1 MGALTLKPFSDES
14 REWELFESDSID
26 ITDSFGVTLRL
37 SVRENKIFL
46 TEPWD
51 PQIPW
56 ITDRGRLFFEGA
68 SNIKSNNQFSESWM
82 NILSEIQAV
91 IYFLDHFKYK
101 SPDSNCGF
109 LSFVFQHSNIETITL
124 LSQIEHKTSL
134 FQVFSGS
141 YLSKS
146 VNNEES
152 FQMDSSLNLS
162 QLAQSSTALLVN
174 TNTRY
179 EGYVVN
185 LTLRQRFL
193 KGNFNIFNI
202 GPDLSLTIPSINV
215 GSTAKTLI
223 SLSEGTSPFCQS
235 FAKSTLPTVIVNKEF
250 FKSMSSSCVSNI
262 LSTLKRS
269 CNSLYP
275 VSVMSDSITKAGP
288 NYHKPIKALTY
299 KHFSDS
305 ATIYSVNCDL
315 SSNSIFNKFLGL
327 KHLSI
332 SKNKT
337 VRSQKPELSVFNQS
351 SSNTSYFE
359 SLLHSN
365 YENYSYFHLPTKN
378 VFEENSTYLNSLGSF
393 RKVMK
398 VLNSKFGVKSNWLML
413 RYLSAT
419 LDQTSYFANKKDY
432 HIISNSLSNQ
442 RSQSNQYCFIYRAT
456 PSLTNF
462 APYLD
467 IKSMPF
473 LSSAFNNKK
482 LEMFKPTLLS
492 FRNLKI
498 KYWLD
503 DFFIGGNKDSLSSN
517 SKTLISCSKSTRR
530 LTTNFF

>member
-26 ITDSFGVTLRL
+26 ITDSFGVSLRL

-46 TEPWD
+46 AEPWD
-51 PQIPW
+51 PQTPW

-68 SNIKSNNQFSESWM
+68 SNIEINNKFSESWM
-82 NILSEIQAV
+82 NVLSEIQSM

-101 SPDSNCGF
+101 SPKLNSSF
-109 LSFVFQHSNIETITL
+109 LSFVFQHSNIETIIL
-124 LSQIEHKTSL
+124 LSQIENKTSI

-141 YLSKS
+141 CLSKN

-152 FQMDSSLNLS
+152 FQVDSSFNLP

-179 EGYVVN
+179 EGYIVN

-193 KGNFNIFNI
+193 KGNFNLFNI
-202 GPDLSLTIPSINV
+202 GPDLSLTIPTTNI
-215 GSTAKTLI
+215 GSTTKTLV

-235 FAKSTLPTVIVNKEF
+235 FIKSTLPTVIVNTEF
-250 FKSMSSSCVSNI
+250 FKAMSPSSVSNL

-288 NYHKPIKALTY
+288 NYHKPIKALTD

-315 SSNSIFNKFLGL
+315 SSHSIFNKFLGL
-327 KHLSI
+327 KQLNI
-332 SKNKT
+332 SSNKT
-337 VRSQKPELSVFNQS
+337 VSNRKTELTIFNQS
-351 SSNTSYFE
+351 SYKNSHFE

-393 RKVMK
+393 KKVMK
-398 VLNSKFGVKSNWLML
+398 VLNSKFGAKSNWLML
-413 RYLSAT
+413 RYLSST
-419 LDQTSYFANKKDY
+419 LDQTSYFSNKKDY

-442 RSQSNQYCFIYRAT
+442 RSQGNQYCFMYRAT

-462 APYLD
+462 ASYLD

-473 LSSAFNNKK
+473 LSSVFNTKK
-482 LEMFKPTLLS
+482 LKMFKPTLLS
-492 FRNLKI
+492 FRNVKI

-503 DFFIGGNKDSLSSN
+503 DFFIGGNKDYLSSN
-517 SKTLISCSKSTRR
+517 SKTLISCSKSTRI